1 MRFLIIGA
9 GALGGYY
16 GGALVRQIGSAGA
29 PSMLFDIESGRPT
42 EAEHIFGDLV
52 RRADRLGI
60 DAPILRAAL
69 CNLQI
74 YEARR
79 QTQARG

>member
-1 MRFLIIGA
+1 
-9 GALGGYY
+9 
-16 GGALVRQIGSAGA
+16 
-29 PSMLFDIESGRPT
+29 MLFDIESGRPT

>member
-1 MRFLIIGA
+1 MPLPRCCLIS
-9 GALGGYY
+9 
-16 GGALVRQIGSAGA
+16 RS
-29 PSMLFDIESGRPT
+29 PT
-42 EAEHIFGDLV
+42 EAEHIVGDLV
-52 RRADRLGI
+52 RRADRHGV

-79 QTQARG
+79 SGRV